1 MFKILAILAV
11 LGVVLTLLIKSKGF
25 KILIIGFLFGMIVPF
40 YALMVT
46 GNQSFAEPGRSFSR
60 SFAKQMPTQF
70 PMSIDGTELDDVSK
84 KFLAEHPTTS
94 QATPFLVWLVFF
106 AVNGILY
113 AVIFWIIYF
122 LFKKLRVKR

>member
-1 MFKILAILAV
+1 
-11 LGVVLTLLIKSKGF
+11 LGVILVLLIKSKALRV
-25 KILIIGFLFGMIVPF
+25 LIIGFLFGMIVPF

-113 AVIFWIIYF
+113 AGVFWFIYF
-122 LFKKLRVKR
+122 LVRMLRPKAT